1 MTAWR
6 RIGLGLWVVG
16 WLFVAPATAEDE
28 PVGTTEA
35 TVDFGAMADEF
46 EDLLSDQ
53 PRERKKKKEE
63 PKKEETKPEDAPIA
77 TWEVG
82 KEAIPP
88 PPLPAAAPPKLP
100 LMGAGSDAL
109 ATRPKAL
116 DSKLPD
122 PAAAEDF
129 DVKPVDWDLGEPGA
143 GGSAGSTPVSTEV
156 SIILANQTFFPA
168 RVQLRA
174 GLQTRLYFTTT
185 QKGPAAL
192 IIERLNIQR
201 WIAKEGNAVR
211 VNDTDG
217 APWEIT
223 RQLDRDRMTE
233 IVITPRKGTYAFYDA
248 LSGARGEL
256 VVE

>member
-1 MTAWR
+1 
-6 RIGLGLWVVG
+6 
-16 WLFVAPATAEDE
+16 
-28 PVGTTEA
+28 
-35 TVDFGAMADEF
+35 MADEF

-53 PRERKKKKEE
+53 PRPKKKEE
-63 PKKEETKPEDAPIA
+63 KKKAAEPEKEEPIA

-82 KEAIPP
+82 KEPIESPSP
-88 PPLPAAAPPKLP
+88 SPAAGPLPKLP
-100 LMGAGSDAL
+100 LMGGGAESL
-109 ATRPKAL
+109 QSLQTRPKAL
-116 DSKLPD
+116 ESKLPD
-122 PAAAEDF
+122 PTGADDF
-129 DVKPVDWDLGEPGA
+129 DVKPVDWDLAEGA
-143 GGSAGSTPVSTEV
+143 GSSGGEVTVSTEV
-156 SIILANQTFFPA
+156 SIILSNQMFFPA

-174 GLQTRLYFTTT
+174 GYQTRLYFTTT

-201 WIAKEGNAVR
+201 WIAKEGSAAR

-233 IVITPRKGTYAFYDA
+233 VILTPRKGTYAFYDA

-256 VVE
+256 IVE